1 MALERRKD
9 STEAMQRLA
18 VRQQELA
25 ERKKVVAGRENE
37 ISELE
42 HLYQQGSF
50 KCCFV
55 YGPEGAGKTLLV
67 KEFCGWK
74 RRIIFDASKEKA
86 NGLMRFAEIV
96 TKHYEKGRPES
107 FASWDSVFKFIADNE
122 QSKARMSNRLV
133 LVLDEF
139 PDPARRD
146 DQFMR
151 MLKDSIENIL
161 SQTKM
166 LLIITSSDEEFA
178 HKYFIDEGALLR
190 TDVNGVI
197 SLEGTTLGDAEA
209 KKMADEAALEIKGI
223 TNARAKMRKVEA
235 DEVIIREG
243 ETSSEMYK
251 IISGSAVCYFK
262 YGTENEYILASLSEG
277 DCFGEYPLITGEPG
291 IYTVVAFGDM
301 LVIKIT
307 KEDLVSFIEQNAKN
321 AIDIIGN
328 TARMLN
334 IMAMNFDL
342 MRSEY
347 EVHPAAVS

>member
-9 STEAMQRLA
+9 NSELQQKMAQR
-18 VRQQELA
+18 QKELA
-25 ERKKVVAGRENE
+25 ERKKIVAGRENE
-37 ISELE
+37 IAELE
-42 HLYQQGSF
+42 HLYQQGTF
-50 KCCFV
+50 KCCLV

-86 NGLMRFAEIV
+86 NGLLHFAEIV

-107 FASWDSVFKFIADNE
+107 FGSWDSVFKFIADNE

-139 PDPARRD
+139 PDPARRE

-151 MLKDSIENIL
+151 MLKDSIENLL
-161 SQTKM
+161 SQTKI

-178 HKYFIDEGALLR
+178 RKYFINEDALLR
-190 TDVNGVI
+190 PDMNGVI
-197 SLEGTTLGDAEA
+197 SLEGNTLQDAEA
-209 KKMADEAALEIKGI
+209 NKMADEAAMMVKGI
-223 TNARAKMRKVEA
+223 SNAREKMRKVEA
-235 DEVIIREG
+235 DEVILREG
-243 ETSSEMYK
+243 ETSAEMYK

-262 YGTENEYILASLSEG
+262 YGTEDEYILASLSEG
-277 DCFGEYPLITGEPG
+277 DCFGEYSLITGEPG

-301 LVIKIT
+301 LVMKIT
-307 KEDLVSFIEQNAKN
+307 REDLVSFVEQNAKN

-347 EVHPAAVS
+347 EAHK